1 MPESQRGMN
10 APSNPASL
18 QKRLQANLPD
28 PLLKA
33 QRWLLWRAEG
43 GRKVPYYADG
53 TIRRGTLDTPEDIAR
68 LATFDE
74 AVNAYLVGEWDGLGF
89 ALTGE
94 GIGAFDIDK
103 CLDANGALIAGHAG
117 HDLATKA
124 KEAGAY
130 IETSPSGRGLRIVGR
145 FNDPSAYS
153 AEQVEAW
160 TRGRYVTLTGEV
172 WANARKWI
180 DLTHLRS
187 SLRAR
192 TKPEDARDDDEG
204 PIITPKTIVDLRDA
218 LRVID
223 ADERD
228 LWVRLGHALKALPGK
243 YAEDGKA
250 LWLEWSTKSPK
261 FDEADALAKWDTFK
275 PTNTDHRA
283 VFAEAKRCGWNA
295 KATTKPKPKAVTGR
309 RAPIDLAEDR
319 LHPTEFVLD
328 GFIPA
333 GVSVIAGAWGAG
345 KSTNLIPLMASVAH
359 LAPASWG
366 FWPDLRRHIIW
377 ITEAPEQA
385 RDTLWSL
392 HKAEGAASWQG
403 FKDWFHLYPS
413 RRDPADDLAEELRGI
428 VDEHTIEG
436 ANGYRV
442 KPVVVL
448 DTTTANIDLENEND
462 NAQVGAA
469 MSAFKQAM
477 PGTPLI
483 LVGHTPKAM
492 MRADITDM
500 TFRGAGAWEAEA
512 AATFLLGWDQDADMR
527 FLAIRKAR
535 FTPTYREIDFGHE
548 SGSVILDTPWGEP
561 QTKQYLHGVP
571 AKSNGE
577 ARRAARQEIIDER
590 REQAKS
596 QAQLERQD
604 RALQAIRHMVAKG
617 ELATKNAVHKAI
629 GGDKTLCLQA
639 IDALIDAGLITAHLL
654 GKDDFDRI
662 GLKPK
667 GRAPEVLLPSEV
679 EFDAFCNTLA
689 KENH

>member
-1 MPESQRGMN
+1 MN

-33 QRWLLWRAEG
+33 QRWLLWQAEG

-74 AVNAYLVGEWDGLGF
+74 AVNAYLVGEWGGLGF

-94 GIGAFDIDK
+94 GMGAFDIDK

-145 FNDPSAYS
+145 FKDPSAYS

-243 YAEDGKA
+243 YAEEGKA
-250 LWLEWSTKSPK
+250 LWLEWSAKSHK

-283 VFAEAKRCGWNA
+283 VFAEAKRWRQ
-295 KATTKPKPKAVTGR
+295 KVEKIETEKHDDEL
-309 RAPIDLAEDR
+309 DLGQDWSFE
-319 LHPTEFVLD
+319 PTEFVLD
-328 GFIPA
+328 GFIPT

-345 KSTNLIPLMASVAH
+345 KSTNLIPLLASVAH
-359 LAPASWG
+359 LSPEDWG
-366 FWPDLRRHIIW
+366 FWPDLRRHVIW
-377 ITEAPEQA
+377 ITEAPDQA
-385 RDTLWSL
+385 KDTIRSL
-392 HKAEGAASWQG
+392 ARAKGAAPWAEFRQ
-403 FKDWFHLYPS
+403 WFHLYPS
-413 RRDPADDLAEELRGI
+413 RRKSAEKIAARIRAISERYTWTNEIGF
-428 VDEHTIEG
+428 E
-436 ANGYRV
+436 V

-448 DTTTANIDLENEND
+448 DTTSANLDLDNESD
-462 NAQVGAA
+462 NSQVGRVMAEL
-469 MSAFKQAM
+469 KQSLQGA
-477 PGTPLI
+477 PLI

-492 MRADITDM
+492 VRADVADM
-500 TFRGAGAWEAEA
+500 TFRGAGAWEADA
-512 AATFLLGWDQDADMR
+512 VATYYLVHDHETDMR
-527 FLAIRKAR
+527 FMVIRKAR
-535 FTPTYREIDFGHE
+535 FTPTYREVDFDHE
-548 SGSVILDTPWGEP
+548 RDSVMVPTPWGD
-561 QTKQYLHGVP
+561 QQHKSYLHGVP
-571 AKSNGE
+571 TRSSGE
-577 ARRAARQEIIDER
+577 ARKAAKAEAREERKEAAKNAAQTERQERILAFV
-590 REQAKS
+590 RECA
-596 QAQLERQD
+596 ADGR
-604 RALQAIRHMVAKG
+604 
-617 ELATKNAVHKAI
+617 LATKKAI
-629 GGDKTLCLQA
+629 KEAMGGNNELRLAALNQLAEAELVKEHSITKDQA
-639 IDALIDAGLITAHLL
+639 DRWGLEFTGQKPEIILPIEVELEAFIARL
-654 GKDDFDRI
+654 GKGD
-662 GLKPK
+662 
-667 GRAPEVLLPSEV
+667 E
-679 EFDAFCNTLA
+679 C
-689 KENH
+689 